1 MELDFSILIEH
12 REVLING
19 FQLTI
24 FIVICAICLGLPMGA
39 LLAIG
44 RMSPRLYLRGPAV
57 AVLEI
62 VRNTPFIIQAFLFYH
77 GLLMLGGA
85 LPEVLVGI
93 LALALYSSA
102 YYAEIIR
109 AGILAVPKGQAKSA
123 RAVGMSHAQ
132 SLRNVV
138 FPQMWPIVLPPITSQ
153 TMSLVKESSIL
164 STITVW
170 ELTLS
175 AQSVQG
181 VTFRP
186 FELFILT
193 ALLYWGTNESIA
205 FGVRRLEKRLQKRHS
220 PQATTVA
227 QIAMVDAS
235 IEAVRRVAR

>member
-1 MELDFSILIEH
+1 MDLDFSILVEH

-19 FQLTI
+19 FLLTI
-24 FIVICAICLGLPMGA
+24 FIVVSSICLGLPMGA

-57 AVLEI
+57 I
-62 VRNTPFIIQAFLFYH
+62 VIEFIRNTPFIIQAFLFYH
-77 GLLMLGGA
+77 GLLALGGA

-93 LALALYSSA
+93 VALTMYSSA
-102 YYAEIIR
+102 YYAENIR
-109 AGILAVPKGQAKSA
+109 AGILAVPSGQAKSA

-138 FPQMWPIVLPPITSQ
+138 FPQMWPIVLPPVANQ

-181 VTFRP
+181 ITFRP
-186 FELFILT
+186 FELFFLI
-193 ALLYWGTNESIA
+193 AILYWVTNESIA
-205 FGVRRLEKRLQKRHS
+205 FGVRRLEKRLQKRHRPRVTGTVPS
-220 PQATTVA
+220 EVA
-227 QIAMVDAS
+227 Q
-235 IEAVRRVAR
+235 

>member
-1 MELDFSILIEH
+1 MDLDFSILVEH

-24 FIVICAICLGLPMGA
+24 FIVVCSVCLGLPLGA

-44 RMSPRLYLRGPAV
+44 RMSPRLYLRVPAV
-57 AVLEI
+57 TIIEF

-77 GLLMLGGA
+77 GLLALGGV

-109 AGILAVPKGQAKSA
+109 AGILAVPSGQAKSA
-123 RAVGMSHAQ
+123 RAVGMSYAQ

-138 FPQMWPIVLPPITSQ
+138 FPQMWPIVLPPTASQ

-181 VTFRP
+181 ITFRP
-186 FELFILT
+186 FELFFLT
-193 ALLYWGTNESIA
+193 AILYWATNESIA

-220 PQATTVA
+220 RRTTKEAAPQGNEYVT
-227 QIAMVDAS
+227 
-235 IEAVRRVAR
+235 